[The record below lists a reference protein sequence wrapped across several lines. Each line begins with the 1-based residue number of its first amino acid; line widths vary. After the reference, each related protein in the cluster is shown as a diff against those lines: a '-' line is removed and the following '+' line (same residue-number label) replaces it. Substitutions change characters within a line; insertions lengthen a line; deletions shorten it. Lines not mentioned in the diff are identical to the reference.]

1 MKGGNTMSPFRK
13 AERKKARLRLGLSG
27 PAGSGKT
34 YSALQI
40 AFGLGGKIALIDTE
54 HGSGELYAHLGDYD
68 VAGLAP
74 PFTAEKYIQLIHDAE
89 AAGYNVIIID
99 SLSHAWAGEGG
110 LLDQQGKIAD
120 SGKGNSFTAW
130 RTITPM
136 HNALVEAM
144 LQTPAHLIATTR
156 AKTEYVLEKN
166 RDGKDVPRKVGLA
179 PVQRDGMEYEFTIFF
194 DLSANHLASSSK
206 DRTSLYDGRAPFV
219 PTPEIGRDL
228 LEWLEAGADPA
239 EEQRATLGALTA
251 RINQVQ
257 NLFELRG
264 WWKKHQD
271 EIQALPEILRNQIVE
286 AKEIKKSQFEAK
298 ADGNRAQL

>member
-1 MKGGNTMSPFRK
+1 MSPFRK

-34 YSALQI
+34 FSALQI

-68 VAGLAP
+68 VATLTP
-74 PFTAEKYIQLIHDAE
+74 PFTAEKYIDLIHTAE

-144 LQTPAHLIATTR
+144 LQSPAHLIATTR

-179 PVQRDGMEYEFTIFF
+179 PVQREGMEYEFTIFF

-219 PTPEIGRDL
+219 PNPEIGREL
-228 LEWLEAGADPA
+228 LDWLESGVDPL
-239 EEQRATLGALTA
+239 EDQRSTLGILTA

-257 NLFELRG
+257 NLFELRS

-271 EIQALPEILRNQIVE
+271 EIQTLPENLRDQLIE
-286 AKEIKKSQFEAK
+286 AKEIKKNQFEAK
-298 ADGNRAQL
+298 TNDNRAQL

>member
-1 MKGGNTMSPFRK
+1 MSPFRK

-34 YSALQI
+34 FSALQI

-68 VAGLAP
+68 VATLTP
-74 PFTAEKYIQLIHDAE
+74 PFTAEKYIDLIHTAE

-144 LQTPAHLIATTR
+144 LQSPAHLIATTR

-179 PVQRDGMEYEFTIFF
+179 PVQREGMEYEFTIFF

-219 PTPEIGRDL
+219 PNPEIGREL
-228 LEWLEAGADPA
+228 LDWLESGVDPL
-239 EEQRATLGALTA
+239 EDQRSTLGILTA

-257 NLFELRG
+257 NLFELRS

-271 EIQALPEILRNQIVE
+271 EIQTLPENLRDQLIE
-286 AKEIKKSQFEAK
+286 AKEIKKTQFEAK
-298 ADGNRAQL
+298 TNDNRAQL

>member
-1 MKGGNTMSPFRK
+1 MSPFRK

-34 YSALQI
+34 FSALQI

-68 VAGLAP
+68 VATLTP
-74 PFTAEKYIQLIHDAE
+74 PFTAEKYIDLIHTAE

-144 LQTPAHLIATTR
+144 LQSPAHLIATTR

-179 PVQRDGMEYEFTIFF
+179 PVQREGMEYEFTIFF

-219 PTPEIGRDL
+219 PNPEIGREL
-228 LEWLEAGADPA
+228 LDWLESGVDPI
-239 EEQRATLGALTA
+239 EDQRATLGILTA

-257 NLFELRG
+257 NLFELRS

-271 EIQALPEILRNQIVE
+271 EIQTLPENLRDQLIE
-286 AKEIKKSQFEAK
+286 AKEIKKNQFEARTN
-298 ADGNRAQL
+298 DNRAQL